1 MVPVF
6 FSPGDS
12 HTKGL
17 LVLLHLGL
25 EGITEVNTD
34 SKGRFV
40 SFKVTLSNDRVLC
53 VYAPSG
59 DSAREQLA
67 RGHFF
72 EGLQNCV
79 ENRNKGN
86 ENKMILG
93 GFNCTMDKMQRLV
106 EIKHRLYRCCFN
118 YPLPKLI
125 VDNGL
130 DDLWRRE
137 NPDSSE
143 FTHCDR
149 SSGARYRIDRI
160 YADMKIANNTKIN
173 HIMVSFTDHY
183 HAIFIDRFSS
193 ETKTGKDSWY
203 CNNSLLC
210 KLEFSST
217 TNIFFIKNTKN
228 NHSSASDWWENTKSN
243 FKDVRA
249 FSENSRKC

>member
-17 LVLLHLGL
+17 LVPLHLGL
-25 EGITEVNTD
+25 EGITEVDTD

-67 RGHFF
+67 REHFF

-118 YPLPKLI
+118 YPLSKLI
-125 VDNGL
+125 VDNGPE
-130 DDLWRRE
+130 DLWRRE
-137 NPDSSE
+137 NSDTSE
-143 FTHCDR
+143 FTHYDII
-149 SSGARYRIDRI
+149 SGARYRIVRI
-160 YADMKIANNTKIN
+160 YAHIKIASNTKIN
-173 HIMVSFTDHY
+173 HIMVSFTNHY
-183 HAIFIDRFSS
+183 NAISIDRLSS
-193 ETKTGKDSWY
+193 KTKIGKDS
-203 CNNSLLC
+203 SKRFMKIILLC
-210 KLEFSST
+210 KPEFSSATKTFFLLKTQKT
-217 TNIFFIKNTKN
+217 TTLQQVTGGKTLSLVLKM
-228 NHSSASDWWENTKSN
+228 
-243 FKDVRA
+243 
-249 FSENSRKC
+249 